1 MTSNLGYDAP
11 QNGPQAQ
18 HWQPP
23 YGQEQQPQAPFPQA
37 PFPEA
42 PYPQAPPPL
51 GPPRRPPHS
60 QVQDPESWP
69 VIRQSA
75 ARLSR
80 DQEEFARQLHY
91 EVTALVPDLD
101 QPGAPGP
108 DMWAFCER
116 MARTLLW
123 VALTEQPLGVVADT
137 LRRVGAQNWIE
148 GFPDTQYA
156 NVAHALVQT
165 VHYLVDS
172 DWSASTGSMWISFFM
187 WIKPHLIAGA
197 QQAAAELAAAQRE
210 GERRAAAQRAAAE
223 REAARVK
230 ARSRD
235 PRGGHPQVAG
245 DADIEP
251 AASPPDDDGD
261 DEDTG
266 YGQIMASTTRTQ
278 RRDQPRHKSDGA
290 T

>member
-1 MTSNLGYDAP
+1 MAGNLGYDAP
-11 QNGPQAQ
+11 RAGPRAQ
-18 HWQPP
+18 QPP
-23 YGQEQQPQAPFPQA
+23 HRHGQQPQAPDLPAEFPQA
-37 PFPEA
+37 PR
-42 PYPQAPPPL
+42 PQ

-91 EVTALVPDLD
+91 DVTTLVPDLG
-101 QPGAPGP
+101 QAGAPGP

-148 GFPDTQYA
+148 GFPDTQYG

-197 QQAAAELAAAQRE
+197 QQAAAELAATQRE

-223 REAARVK
+223 REAARVN
-230 ARSRD
+230 ALSRD
-235 PRGGHPQVAG
+235 RRGGHPQAAG
-245 DADIEP
+245 DVHAESV
-251 AASPPDDDGD
+251 ASVPDDDVRD
-261 DEDTG
+261 AG
-266 YGQIMASTTRTQ
+266 YGPFSAPVTRPP
-278 RRDQPRHKSDGA
+278 RRDPPRHTS
-290 T
+290 

>member
-1 MTSNLGYDAP
+1 MAGNLGYDAS
-11 QNGPQAQ
+11 QNRPRAQ
-18 HWQPP
+18 HPL
-23 YGQEQQPQAPFPQA
+23 AP
-37 PFPEA
+37 
-42 PYPQAPPPL
+42 L
-51 GPPRRPPHS
+51 KRPPHS

-91 EVTALVPDLD
+91 DVTTLVPDLG
-101 QPGAPGP
+101 QAGAPGP

-148 GFPDTQYA
+148 GFPDNQYS

-187 WIKPHLIAGA
+187 WIRPHLIAGA
-197 QQAAAELAAAQRE
+197 QQAAAELAASQRE
-210 GERRAAAQRAAAE
+210 TERRAAAQRAVAE
-223 REAARVK
+223 REA
-230 ARSRD
+230 SRGRAHSQD
-235 PRGGHPQVAG
+235 PRDG
-245 DADIEP
+245 DVNVES
-251 AASPPDDDGD
+251 AASLRDDFSG
-261 DEDTG
+261 
-266 YGQIMASTTRTQ
+266 
-278 RRDQPRHKSDGA
+278 
-290 T
+290 